1 MKLHLTHAAG
11 NQLITGYDKHWV
23 EINQTRYSKSLIV
36 LPDCIITD
44 WEVPDFDG
52 LTTVHFEQLALL
64 KPEVVLLGTG
74 GIQRFIQPSLGRALT
89 EAGIGIECMSTAAA
103 CRTYNFLM
111 AESRRVA
118 AALIIQP

>member
-11 NQLITGYDKHWV
+11 NQLITGYAEHWV
-23 EINQTRYSKSLIV
+23 EINQARHSKSLIV
-36 LPDCIITD
+36 LPDRIITD

-52 LTTVHFEQLALL
+52 LVTIHFEQLALL

-74 GIQRFIQPSLGRALT
+74 AIQRFIQPGLGRALT

-103 CRTYNFLM
+103 CRTYNFLV
-111 AESRRVA
+111 AEGRQIA
-118 AALIIQP
+118 AALII